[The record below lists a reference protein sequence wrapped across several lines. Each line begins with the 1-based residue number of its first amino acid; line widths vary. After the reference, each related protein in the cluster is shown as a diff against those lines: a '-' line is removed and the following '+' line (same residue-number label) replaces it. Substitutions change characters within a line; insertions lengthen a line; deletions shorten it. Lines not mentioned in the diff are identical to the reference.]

1 MGSRRSSKRSSA
13 SAKSDASP
21 VRSPDWS
28 TQAKAAKIRCADDR
42 DPPYN
47 QDRTF
52 TVRRSVIVAV
62 AVGLAAIAVAFVAVL
77 THSPLTVASANSASS
92 TDYVELEERGKLSNC
107 QPAGPIPQ
115 GTSAIRLGIE
125 GLHFSPAVTVRV
137 LVGSRVI
144 REGRQIAGG
153 PSIPNV
159 TVPVASFAH
168 TLNGARICT
177 TVGPAVEPIRYYGT
191 PRHTSVPQA
200 DALAEATLHAEYL
213 RPGMKSWSSFVPSII
228 RHMGLGHAPSGTWVA
243 YLLLILM
250 LGLILIVVRVTLREL
265 R

>member
-1 MGSRRSSKRSSA
+1 MRGA
-13 SAKSDASP
+13 TSAKSDASP
-21 VRSPDWS
+21 ACSPDWS
-28 TQAKAAKIRCADDR
+28 KRAKAAKIRRADDR

-47 QDRTF
+47 QDWMS
-52 TVRRSVIVAV
+52 TVRRSVIVAL
-62 AVGLAAIAVAFVAVL
+62 AVGLASIGIALVAVL
-77 THSPLTVASANSASS
+77 THSPLTVARANSASS
-92 TDYVELEERGKLSNC
+92 TDYIELEEKGKLSNC
-107 QPAGPIPQ
+107 QPAGPIPE

-168 TLNGARICT
+168 ALNGARICT

-191 PRHTSVPQA
+191 PRHTSVTQA
-200 DALAEATLHAEYL
+200 DALQDATLHAEYL
-213 RPGMKSWSSFVPSII
+213 RPGRKSWSSFVPSIMH
-228 RHMGLGHAPSGTWVA
+228 HMGLGHAPSGKWVA

-250 LGLILIVVRVTLREL
+250 LGLVLIVVRVTLREL